1 MQMTYYGLF
10 RGPILADGRMLARIP
25 HELAQVDVP
34 KVGGLVIFGAVMKG
48 TNMRYY
54 GAWLEEGEIFIGWMG
69 TKPNIAGGEQ
79 DSSHAIGEVLG
90 RSVFDANDGDCRNA
104 QDAIDSF
111 RRALQEAADDMG
123 VG

>member
-1 MQMTYYGLF
+1 
-10 RGPILADGRMLARIP
+10 MLARISR
-25 HELAQVDVP
+25 ELAPVDVP

-69 TKPNIAGGEQ
+69 TKPNIAGGET
-79 DSSHAIGEVLG
+79 DSEHAFGEVLG
-90 RSVFDANDGDCRNA
+90 RSVFGADNGDCLNV
-104 QDAIDSF
+104 QEAIDSF
-111 RRALQEAADDMG
+111 RRALREAADDMG